1 MGLETRSTVP
11 SRVPF
16 IQVVALVAIHRRRHR
31 GGRVL
36 RVGGVRYF
44 HQNSEITQKKKTY
57 FMLELEPRRA
67 RT

>member
-1 MGLETRSTVP
+1 MGLETRSTGP

-44 HQNSEITQKKKTY
+44 HQNSGNNAEKKHTSC
-57 FMLELEPRRA
+57 
-67 RT
+67 